1 MKWKLF
7 ALAPL
12 LTLTLAA
19 APTRVTPINPA
30 EAVFAPFWDY
40 NMQEM
45 RNWKVVRG
53 ATAHPFGSTGFSW
66 SRKNSETG
74 KSAFLMERANPVPCA
89 RYDTLIS
96 CIRLPVGST
105 LKITLDT
112 DAGTKEHSWTG
123 KSPYRDEY
131 AMPLGGA
138 KEIRKITLEIFD
150 TGKNAVT
157 QGAFLWMGLRNSNN
171 LKLIT
176 EQRKQFAEQP
186 LDIFMAPK
194 DTVPSYQ
201 PRVGLLGRGLRLKRI
216 QDEYQA
222 MKKNAGRELLTEN
235 LPDGYAPEKEM
246 SDILPFANPKIFG
259 RIRDDNQNLRHLS
272 GMLQKGVIAQN
283 PELMRMAVRTALV
296 MALTPNWDSTFL
308 SDFADSGW
316 DQRVFSHAVAAEEIA
331 LVLDYAGDLL
341 SETGRQLL
349 LKRLALEGLGQIN
362 YNIWKYSYLF
372 GNNQLSVFTRGRIAS
387 YLVLE
392 KAYAWNGQRV
402 VPYTELAMQELY
414 DSIDLLMH
422 PDGSFLEGPGYFF
435 YTVGSIQPALQMY
448 ANARGKKLRD
458 VIPEKMK
465 KLGAF
470 GDTLVSTDRRGGL
483 IPFSSSQGEGRHG
496 AVTTYQFLA
505 AIAPE
510 SQWARLY
517 HDRLAKNRLISD
529 LPFWAM
535 RGDVPENDPPVKPFS
550 ELPVMGA
557 MSSTRFL
564 NGSPVKILMLGAK
577 ANAACHRHND
587 KGSFVLEFDGDT
599 YAADP
604 GGQNYADADAKNVVR
619 ADYHNMLVPLEPRE
633 NEKEAI
639 SPVDIRPSGKGDEK
653 SFHAEI
659 SPAPASNGD
668 IQEWKRTIDSP
679 APDRITITDSYRM
692 APQHK
697 GARFLWITELPWKQ
711 LPDNTIRLD
720 GQNSY
725 ALIRYPKDIR
735 FSAETLTV
743 RRKEKFTRLNFTR
756 DGNSGEI
763 KMEVELFRK

>member
-222 MKKNAGRELLTEN
+222 MKKKAGRELLTEN
-235 LPDGYAPEKEM
+235 LPDGYAPEKRCPT
-246 SDILPFANPKIFG
+246 S
-259 RIRDDNQNLRHLS
+259 
-272 GMLQKGVIAQN
+272 
-283 PELMRMAVRTALV
+283 
-296 MALTPNWDSTFL
+296 FL
-308 SDFADSGW
+308 SP
-316 DQRVFSHAVAAEEIA
+316 
-331 LVLDYAGDLL
+331 
-341 SETGRQLL
+341 
-349 LKRLALEGLGQIN
+349 
-362 YNIWKYSYLF
+362 
-372 GNNQLSVFTRGRIAS
+372 TR
-387 YLVLE
+387 
-392 KAYAWNGQRV
+392 K
-402 VPYTELAMQELY
+402 
-414 DSIDLLMH
+414 
-422 PDGSFLEGPGYFF
+422 
-435 YTVGSIQPALQMY
+435 
-448 ANARGKKLRD
+448 
-458 VIPEKMK
+458 
-465 KLGAF
+465 
-470 GDTLVSTDRRGGL
+470 
-483 IPFSSSQGEGRHG
+483 
-496 AVTTYQFLA
+496 
-505 AIAPE
+505 
-510 SQWARLY
+510 
-517 HDRLAKNRLISD
+517 
-529 LPFWAM
+529 
-535 RGDVPENDPPVKPFS
+535 
-550 ELPVMGA
+550 
-557 MSSTRFL
+557 
-564 NGSPVKILMLGAK
+564 
-577 ANAACHRHND
+577 
-587 KGSFVLEFDGDT
+587 
-599 YAADP
+599 
-604 GGQNYADADAKNVVR
+604 
-619 ADYHNMLVPLEPRE
+619 
-633 NEKEAI
+633 
-639 SPVDIRPSGKGDEK
+639 
-653 SFHAEI
+653 
-659 SPAPASNGD
+659 
-668 IQEWKRTIDSP
+668 
-679 APDRITITDSYRM
+679 
-692 APQHK
+692 
-697 GARFLWITELPWKQ
+697 
-711 LPDNTIRLD
+711 
-720 GQNSY
+720 
-725 ALIRYPKDIR
+725 
-735 FSAETLTV
+735 FSAESATTTKNSAISAACC
-743 RRKEKFTRLNFTR
+743 RKESSRKTR
-756 DGNSGEI
+756 NSCGWRSAP
-763 KMEVELFRK
+763 LSSWR

>member
-45 RNWKVVRG
+45 RN
-53 ATAHPFGSTGFSW
+53 
-66 SRKNSETG
+66 
-74 KSAFLMERANPVPCA
+74 
-89 RYDTLIS
+89 
-96 CIRLPVGST
+96 
-105 LKITLDT
+105 
-112 DAGTKEHSWTG
+112 SWTG

-222 MKKNAGRELLTEN
+222 MKKKAGRELLTEN

-246 SDILPFANPKIFG
+246 SDVLPFANPKIFG
-259 RIRDDNQNLRHLS
+259 RIRDDNQKLRGLS

-392 KAYAWNGQRV
+392 KAYSQCR
-402 VPYTELAMQELY
+402 
-414 DSIDLLMH
+414 
-422 PDGSFLEGPGYFF
+422 SFTTP
-435 YTVGSIQPALQMY
+435 
-448 ANARGKKLRD
+448 
-458 VIPEKMK
+458 
-465 KLGAF
+465 
-470 GDTLVSTDRRGGL
+470 ST
-483 IPFSSSQGEGRHG
+483 S
-496 AVTTYQFLA
+496 
-505 AIAPE
+505 
-510 SQWARLY
+510 
-517 HDRLAKNRLISD
+517 
-529 LPFWAM
+529 
-535 RGDVPENDPPVKPFS
+535 
-550 ELPVMGA
+550 
-557 MSSTRFL
+557 
-564 NGSPVKILMLGAK
+564 
-577 ANAACHRHND
+577 
-587 KGSFVLEFDGDT
+587 
-599 YAADP
+599 
-604 GGQNYADADAKNVVR
+604 
-619 ADYHNMLVPLEPRE
+619 
-633 NEKEAI
+633 
-639 SPVDIRPSGKGDEK
+639 
-653 SFHAEI
+653 
-659 SPAPASNGD
+659 
-668 IQEWKRTIDSP
+668 
-679 APDRITITDSYRM
+679 
-692 APQHK
+692 
-697 GARFLWITELPWKQ
+697 
-711 LPDNTIRLD
+711 
-720 GQNSY
+720 
-725 ALIRYPKDIR
+725 
-735 FSAETLTV
+735 
-743 RRKEKFTRLNFTR
+743 
-756 DGNSGEI
+756 
-763 KMEVELFRK
+763 